1 MPHCDII
8 TIGSELLSGFTLNT
22 NAQYL
27 AKQLTDLGFCVIRQA
42 SCHDQIEEIGRVIDE
57 ALGRSDLIILTGGLG
72 PTPDDVTRQAI
83 AKRFRCDLMFNS
95 EQYRHIVRLYR
106 KIKQRVPS
114 LTKREALFP
123 DIGTP
128 LLNHYGIALGF
139 YIEYN
144 RKLIVVLPGVPRE
157 LHGMFKTSV
166 RNLILK
172 KFKKRESFFK
182 LQAKIVGVS
191 EPVVMTKLG
200 KQFFKSRVFDFGIYP
215 VPGEVI
221 IRIKTKNRVLRERLK
236 RELKA
241 IFKENLYTFGDED
254 FSEAIMKLFVKKKKT
269 LAVAESCTGGWLAK
283 RVTDPSGASRYFL
296 GGVCAYAN
304 QIKINFLDIPALI
317 IEKHGAVSSIVAKLM
332 AKGIREECGSS
343 LGVGITGIAGPTGG
357 TPKKPVGL
365 VYVAFSDVKRTKV
378 VRLQIPGERDRVRE
392 WSVNKALFG
401 IWTWIKKP

>member
-378 VRLQIPGERDRVRE
+378 E
-392 WSVNKALFG
+392 
-401 IWTWIKKP
+401 